1 MSNTLSVVKSLQI
14 KHVDPEA
21 SERNFHCENR
31 HFPSYFRGLRNFSE
45 NLAGANW
52 PAEAESRTQTAIH
65 FPSITAHVAIV

>member
-31 HFPSYFRGLRNFSE
+31 RFPSYFRGLRNFSE
-45 NLAGANW
+45 SLAGANW